1 MFYSINGNL
10 IENFDLNLGGLHS
23 NEYDSAISTVMIEEC
38 DNLRSQLSTLFQ
50 KYNDAKSSK
59 TQAQLN
65 IENIKK
71 QLIDAEKELDLY
83 NSNISKAAEEYNKI
97 LLKLHN
103 LNCSS
108 N

>member
-10 IENFDLNLGGLHS
+10 IENFGLHS
-23 NEYDSAISTVMIEEC
+23 NEYESTQNTIMNEEC
-38 DNLRSQLSTLFQ
+38 DNLRSQLGTLFQ
-50 KYNDAKSSK
+50 KYNDAKSAK
-59 TQAQLN
+59 AEAQLN

-71 QLIDAEKELDLY
+71 QLLEAEKELDLY
-83 NSNISKAAEEYNKI
+83 NSNITKAAEEYNTI

>member
-10 IENFDLNLGGLHS
+10 IENFDLHS
-23 NEYDSAISTVMIEEC
+23 SEFESTQSIVMNEEC
-38 DNLRSQLSTLFQ
+38 NNLRSELGILFQ
-50 KYNDAKSSK
+50 KYNDAKSAK
-59 TQAQLN
+59 IQAQLN

-71 QLIDAEKELDLY
+71 QLIEAEKELDLY
-83 NSNISKAAEEYNKI
+83 SSNISKAAEEYNSI

-108 N
+108 K